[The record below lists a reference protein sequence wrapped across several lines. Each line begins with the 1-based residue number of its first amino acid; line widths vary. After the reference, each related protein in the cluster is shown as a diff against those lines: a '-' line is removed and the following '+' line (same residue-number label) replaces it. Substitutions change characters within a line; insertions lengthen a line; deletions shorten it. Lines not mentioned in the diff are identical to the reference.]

1 MKLSDSQL
9 ILLANA
15 AKRNDR
21 IVVIPDSHKADS
33 AKIVGPLLKAKLVEE
48 IYASG
53 KLPAWRRDDAG
64 AAWALR
70 ITEAGLKSINADDS
84 GVTGVSVA
92 AAQPD
97 VVETRAGKA
106 SAAAAKAAPAARRA
120 TASSKTAPA
129 SRKEAR
135 AKKNEVPAARSP
147 GMPSSASTPRS
158 SNQPREGS
166 KLATVIDML
175 RRSNGASTQELIS
188 ATGGL
193 PHTTRA
199 ALTGLRGRG
208 LTIER
213 TTGKRGK
220 ETAATIYRIVGA

>member
-21 IVVIPDSHKADS
+21 IVIIPDGNKADP
-33 AKIVGPLLKAKLVEE
+33 ANTMRPLLKARLVDE
-48 IYASG
+48 ISASG
-53 KLPAWRRDDAG
+53 KLPIWRRDDNG

-84 GVTGVSVA
+84 GATVA
-92 AAQPD
+92 TAQPD
-97 VVETRAGKA
+97 VVDTKSGNAPTAAVK
-106 SAAAAKAAPAARRA
+106 AAASSRRA
-120 TASSKTAPA
+120 TASSKTAA
-129 SRKEAR
+129 TSKEGGR
-135 AKKNEVPAARSP
+135 AKKGSAPATL
-147 GMPSSASTPRS
+147 SSGNASQASTPRS
-158 SNQPREGS
+158 SKQPRDGS
-166 KLATVIDML
+166 KLAAVIDML

-188 ATGGL
+188 ATGWL

-199 ALTGLRGRG
+199 ALTGLRRRG

-220 ETAATIYRIVGA
+220 ETATTIYRIVGA